1 MKQPVFLS
9 VDNVIYLHED
19 SIRTEGGMAG
29 MRDLPLLESAVLMPQ
44 QQFGGQY
51 LHNSV
56 AAMAAAYLF
65 HIVSNHPF
73 LDGNK
78 RTGAMAAFVFLD
90 ANGYDLI
97 ASPDEFERLVVR
109 TAAGTLSKDEVID
122 WFRGNIKRQAARKKQ
137 GRHPAAAVDRRRK
150 NSIEVEQVQ

>member
-19 SIRTEGGMAG
+19 SSREEGGMAG

-51 LHNSV
+51 LHNGIPS
-56 AAMAAAYLF
+56 MAAAYLF

-78 RTGAMAAFVFLD
+78 RAGAMAAFVFLD
-90 ANGYDLI
+90 SNGCDLV
-97 ASPDEFERLVVR
+97 AHPADFEGMVLK
-109 TAAGTLSKDEVID
+109 TATGVMPKNEVID
-122 WFRGNIKRQAARKKQ
+122 WFNINSKRKSARKK
-137 GRHPAAAVDRRRK
+137 
-150 NSIEVEQVQ
+150 